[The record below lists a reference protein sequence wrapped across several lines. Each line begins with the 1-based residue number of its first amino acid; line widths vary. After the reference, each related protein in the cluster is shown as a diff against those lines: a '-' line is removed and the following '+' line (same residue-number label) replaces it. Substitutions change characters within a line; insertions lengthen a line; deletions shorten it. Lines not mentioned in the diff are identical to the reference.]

1 MFLKHVN
8 IFIKDVLVWRR
19 KENVIIIFKSK
30 GCIEMP
36 FVDPNVHIFDLIF
49 YFQPINTIDVV
60 NRS

>member
-1 MFLKHVN
+1 MSISL
-8 IFIKDVLVWRR
+8 LRR

-36 FVDPNVHIFDLIF
+36 FVDPNVHIFDLILN
-49 YFQPINTIDVV
+49 FQPINTIDVV